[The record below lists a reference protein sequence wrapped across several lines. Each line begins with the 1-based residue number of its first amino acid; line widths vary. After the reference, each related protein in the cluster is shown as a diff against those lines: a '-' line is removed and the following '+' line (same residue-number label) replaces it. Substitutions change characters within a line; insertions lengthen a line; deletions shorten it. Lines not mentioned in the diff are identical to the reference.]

1 MGGVFVTVTRSQ
13 VTSARHAR
21 DVLSSTG
28 APCDDGVRPASATT
42 AYTTSPTLMR
52 GRFRPP
58 KSVQTRNRARWR
70 LSHSSPYP
78 QDGERWGRCG
88 AASRHVSSRIG
99 RGVCGTSP
107 ESAKHSFVPP
117 LVALPTG
124 CFARLLHPRPSPSP
138 CLGVRAGWSAIREN
152 EPVPITDVSTS
163 DVECPPMSSTR
174 PASRDTCELPVGGLT
189 TRRRDNPMP
198 RASGAGCRRTG
209 GTS

>member
-1 MGGVFVTVTRSQ
+1 MIFFGRCVCFLLGGDGPHPPAWPGGWVGHTHPRPNLGVF
-13 VTSARHAR
+13 
-21 DVLSSTG
+21 D
-28 APCDDGVRPASATT
+28 
-42 AYTTSPTLMR
+42 
-52 GRFRPP
+52 
-58 KSVQTRNRARWR
+58 
-70 LSHSSPYP
+70 
-78 QDGERWGRCG
+78 
-88 AASRHVSSRIG
+88 
-99 RGVCGTSP
+99 
-107 ESAKHSFVPP
+107 SFVPP

-152 EPVPITDVSTS
+152 EAVPITDVSTS